1 MANITF
7 SRFVY
12 LDTCIYSH
20 LAKNTQLW
28 DDLLGLL
35 LANDLCLA
43 VSSGNLAEL
52 ADAKGLHGILAD
64 LLLLMP
70 SAMIKPWDVI
80 LQEEVVAHS
89 EQRTASLL
97 FHPFNQLLLEKD
109 GRRTLVGLFRGKD
122 LAKARRGQLR
132 DARRM
137 LSLHRKLKPNFPPSK
152 SGQYTHQQADE
163 FAAVII
169 MQWLADTH
177 HEFLKSFK
185 NRVQDL
191 HTEVFLS
198 VRLLALVNFYKY
210 YLGRRE
216 PAKLSDFGDEFHL
229 AYIPYCELAIMERD
243 LCNVLNQIRR
253 HQHILGSAV
262 VRNIEFFEDWAWEDP
277 ALTEG
282 R

>member
-1 MANITF
+1 VANITF

-28 DDLLGLL
+28 NDLRAFLF
-35 LANDLCLA
+35 ANDLCLA

-52 ADAKGLHGILAD
+52 ADAKGLHRTLAD

-70 SAMIKPWDVI
+70 SAMIKPWDDI
-80 LQEEVVAHS
+80 LDEEVAAHP
-89 EQRTASLL
+89 ERRAASLF

-109 GRRTLVGLFRGKD
+109 GRQTLLGLFGAKD
-122 LAKARRGQLR
+122 LSKARRDQLR
-132 DARRM
+132 DARRV
-137 LSLHRKLKPNFPPSK
+137 LPLHRKLKPNFPPSK
-152 SGQYTHQQADE
+152 SGKYTRQQAGE
-163 FAAVII
+163 FAAGIV
-169 MQWLADTH
+169 MQWLAGTH
-177 HEFLKSFK
+177 YEFLASFK
-185 NRVQDL
+185 ERVQDL

-243 LCNVLNQIRR
+243 LCNVLNQIGR
-253 HQHILGSAV
+253 HQDVLDSTI
-262 VRNIEFFEDWAWEDP
+262 VRNIEFLKDWAWEHHD
-277 ALTEG
+277 
-282 R
+282 